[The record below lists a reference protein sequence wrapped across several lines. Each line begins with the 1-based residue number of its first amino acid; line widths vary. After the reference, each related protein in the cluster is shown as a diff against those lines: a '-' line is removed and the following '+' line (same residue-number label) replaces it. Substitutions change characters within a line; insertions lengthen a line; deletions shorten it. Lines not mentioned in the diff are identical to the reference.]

1 LFEAGWA
8 DLGDEIWVGVVAR
21 EVAISRAMS
30 RDGLARE
37 AVENRLNSQLSNEE
51 RTSRAT
57 LVLDNSESE
66 QTMQA
71 QIDKEWARLAG

>member
-1 LFEAGWA
+1 
-8 DLGDEIWVGVVAR
+8 
-21 EVAISRAMS
+21 MS
-30 RDGLARE
+30 RDGLDRE

-51 RTSRAT
+51 RSSRAT